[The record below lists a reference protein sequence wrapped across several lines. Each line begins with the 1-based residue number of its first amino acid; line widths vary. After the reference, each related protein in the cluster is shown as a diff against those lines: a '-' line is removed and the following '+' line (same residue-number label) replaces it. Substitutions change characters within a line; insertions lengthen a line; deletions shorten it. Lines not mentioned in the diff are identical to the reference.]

1 MTRAGTATVWPN
13 VRLALTVPAALM
25 ATASPACA
33 KDASTSSV
41 PQKKA
46 PQSAQAH
53 GRASVVIVS
62 DIVRIKLGDK
72 GRVIFETP
80 AHYTRSVEK
89 DGTQLINLQ

>member
-1 MTRAGTATVWPN
+1 MTRARTAAVWPH
-13 VRLALTVPAALM
+13 VKLALTLPAALI

-33 KDASTSSV
+33 KGASTSNV
-41 PQKKA
+41 PHKKA

-53 GRASVVIVS
+53 GRASAVIVS